1 MAAAGLAPGL
11 ASSAAAAPKL
21 SMGTDMYKSIGVRP
35 VINCK
40 GTFTVMS
47 GSLML
52 PECSQAMQQA
62 SQNFVQMDELMAA
75 VGERLAE
82 ITGALSKSPSN
93 SASKCTGSLT
103 STPAARGS
111 SRRAGSP
118 TSCSRLRT
126 KP

>member
-21 SMGTDMYKSIGVRP
+21 SVGTDMYKSIGVRP

-75 VGERLAE
+75 VGARLAE
-82 ITGALSKSPSN
+82 ITGA
-93 SASKCTGSLT
+93 
-103 STPAARGS
+103 
-111 SRRAGSP
+111 
-118 TSCSRLRT
+118 
-126 KP
+126 